1 MSGRKPVLVLHK
13 WVWACARRLAGAGL
27 WSRVVVSGQVG
38 AGVRSPAAQGRPG
51 SGPFLVVSGLP
62 FPASFQLACPRQG
75 EAPPCRAVP
84 FSSGKG
90 TKEGSMLRP
99 ARHSRCAGGEHG
111 KLRSVK
117 PLRSL
122 PVPANLTP
130 THPPT
135 QLTQLLTRPPRLG
148 PKPRRRSSAARG
160 SSAGGGAPPTPLF
173 LAEQDVA
180 ALQLEVVKAGPGYYS
195 SQVGT
200 VWY

>member
-1 MSGRKPVLVLHK
+1 
-13 WVWACARRLAGAGL
+13 
-27 WSRVVVSGQVG
+27 
-38 AGVRSPAAQGRPG
+38 
-51 SGPFLVVSGLP
+51 
-62 FPASFQLACPRQG
+62 
-75 EAPPCRAVP
+75 
-84 FSSGKG
+84 
-90 TKEGSMLRP
+90 MLRP

-200 VWY
+200 AWY